1 MVSFDEASALL
12 DEAASELPREIYAM
26 LNGGISFTPDTKKN
40 TIDPEGNL
48 YILGEYQVNS
58 LGRTIVLFYGSFLA
72 VYGETTADRLKVLLG
87 NTLKHELTHHWE
99 SLAGEKDLEIDDAI
113 KIRNY
118 FARTK
123 KQGQ

>member
-1 MVSFDEASALL
+1 MVSVDEASALL
-12 DEAASELPREIYAM
+12 DEAANELPREIYSN
-26 LNGGISFTPDTKKN
+26 LNGGISFIPDTKKN
-40 TIDPEGNL
+40 DVDPCGNL

-58 LGRTIVLFYGSFLA
+58 LGRTVVLFYGSFLA
-72 VYGETTADRLKVLLG
+72 VYGEATTERMKGHLAS
-87 NTLKHELTHHWE
+87 TLKHELTHHWE

-123 KQGQ
+123 KQG